1 MTVRFVRQSLFP
13 ALAAG
18 LLGLLVGAALWS
30 GRASAADAA
39 TSDFSQTPPPGQPSA
54 TVADTEYSTRLF
66 GNNPYEEAVAVTRH
80 PYTASQ
86 PLTAPNEKNT
96 AADRPWGVTLV
107 TPDDPIAAISAV
119 ELVHFPDNA
128 PIMFV
133 NPDGIPTVT
142 LNEIKRLQ
150 PVGIAPD
157 NNVQAFLVGAAAN
170 QAAESQL
177 TSLGL
182 KYQTVTPPKE
192 KDNDFELANQIDM
205 AYGKIQNPPS
215 GVPQMEGS
223 ATFGGNGIQDVF
235 IGSPARYHVM
245 LPHT

>member
-1 MTVRFVRQSLFP
+1 MRVRFVRQSLLP

-30 GRASAADAA
+30 GHASAADAA

-80 PYTASQ
+80 VYTASQ
-86 PLTAPNEKNT
+86 PLTAPDEKNT

-128 PIMFV
+128 PILFV
-133 NPDGIPTVT
+133 DKTGIPAVT
-142 LNEIKRLQ
+142 LDEIKRLQ
-150 PVGIAPD
+150 PVGVARD

-170 QAAESQL
+170 SAVESQL
-177 TSLGL
+177 TALGM
-182 KYQTVTPPKE
+182 KYQTVTAN
-192 KDNDFELANQIDM
+192 NDFELANQIDL
-205 AYGKIQNPPS
+205 AYGQIQN
-215 GVPQMEGS
+215 
-223 ATFGGNGIQDVF
+223 
-235 IGSPARYHVM
+235 
-245 LPHT
+245 